1 MTLQRIDSPD
11 DPRLADYR
19 LTRDADRLR
28 ARGVFIAEGRFVVRE
43 LLAGRCRYRARSVLL
58 TEPAMESL
66 ADVLAPI
73 DARASSHTAD
83 LPEVFLASQA
93 AMNVIAGFDI
103 HRGCLALGE
112 VGPPMS
118 VAQLLESLP
127 PAPTPLALCVLDDL
141 TNHDNVGGIFRNA
154 AALGCSA
161 VILSER
167 CCDPLYRKSI
177 RVSMAAAL
185 KVPFAR
191 VKPHRSDEHHNQP
204 PSPSG
209 GGQGRGTPS
218 TQPPTIS
225 TSANK
230 HQSPWQHL
238 AQRFREH
245 HITPLALALTSDAR
259 DVTTAAPL
267 LRGRVAFL
275 LGQEGPGLCEHAI
288 AAAGAVLRI
297 PMTAG
302 PMAIDSLNVSVAAAI
317 ALHEW
322 RRANPGAV

>member
-19 LTRDADRLR
+19 LTRDGDRLR

-66 ADVLAPI
+66 AEVLPPI
-73 DARASSHTAD
+73 GVPSSSSTAD
-83 LPEVFLASQA
+83 PPEVFLASQPV
-93 AMNVIAGFDI
+93 MNAIAGFDI
-103 HRGCLALGE
+103 HRGCLALGD

-118 VAQLLESLP
+118 VAQLLASLPPP
-127 PAPTPLALCVLDDL
+127 PAPTSICVLDDL

-185 KVPFAR
+185 KIPFAR
-191 VKPHRSDEHHNQP
+191 LTPTHPGDRGNTT

-209 GGQGRGTPS
+209 GEPGRGAPS
-218 TQPPTIS
+218 TEPSTIS
-225 TSANK
+225 TSADE
-230 HQSPWQHL
+230 HQGPWRSL
-238 AQRFREH
+238 AAQLQDH
-245 HITPLALALTSDAR
+245 HITPLALALTQDSHDI
-259 DVTTAAPL
+259 TTSAPL

-275 LGQEGPGLCEHAI
+275 LGQEGPGLCAAAI
-288 AAAGAVLRI
+288 AAASASLRI
-297 PMTAG
+297 PMITG

-322 RRANPGAV
+322 RRANHTSA